1 MTTTILVPVFTGTI
15 KNQSVQLCN
24 ARDLHAFLEVG
35 RDFAT
40 WIKDRIAEYGFAEND
55 DYHLIDSPKRGN
67 QKSRGGDRR
76 SKDYHLTLDM
86 GKELGM
92 VERNEKGRQVR
103 RYFIECERRAST
115 AVSPA
120 PTFPKHMTAETFR
133 ALLKE
138 HGFDIIEGTKAI
150 QPPTW
155 ERPIPAGMPGAIGN
169 RTVVQLRDIITSL
182 NLWVEHQPF
191 QRDTREALWN
201 ALSDIEALVVTN
213 STEIQ
218 EAICQINVGM
228 SYLNR
233 WRGVGSKPGTQ
244 LANGRA

>member
-1 MTTTILVPVFTGTI
+1 MTTTVLVPVFTGSI
-15 KNQSVQLCN
+15 QNQPVQLCN

-40 WIKDRIAEYGFAEND
+40 WVKDRIAEYGFAEGD
-55 DYHLIDSPKRGN
+55 DYPPVLGNRSDGRAGKR
-67 QKSRGGDRR
+67 RTE
-76 SKDYHLTLDM
+76 YHLTLDM
-86 GKELGM
+86 AKELAM

-155 ERPIPAGMPGAIGN
+155 ERPIPSGMPGAIGN

-191 QRDTREALWN
+191 QRETREALWN

-244 LANGRA
+244 LAKGRA

>member
-24 ARDLHAFLEVG
+24 ARDLHAFLAVG

-40 WIKDRIAEYGFAEND
+40 WIKDRIAEYGFAKGEDFIMVSAPPIRGAGNRG
-55 DYHLIDSPKRGN
+55 KRT
-67 QKSRGGDRR
+67 
-76 SKDYHLTLDM
+76 DYHLTLDM

-92 VERNEKGRQVR
+92 VERNENGRQVR

-155 ERPIPAGMPGAIGN
+155 ERPIPSGMPGAIGN
-169 RTVVQLRDIITSL
+169 RTVVQLRDILTSL

-191 QRDTREALWN
+191 QRETREALWN

-233 WRGVGSKPGTQ
+233 WRGIGSKPGTQ
-244 LANGRA
+244 LAKGRA